1 MIHVTDWLPTL
12 YRAAG
17 GEPTELGDID
27 GIDQWASL
35 VNQAESKRTEMV
47 YNINA
52 PDNDGPAGAAIRQE
66 IIFQMSLTA
75 IEYWACLL
83 ESTR

>member
-17 GEPTELGDID
+17 GEPAELRDID

-35 VNQAESKRTEMV
+35 ANEAESKRTEIV
-47 YNINA
+47 YNIN
-52 PDNDGPAGAAIRQE
+52 PPEYAGAAIRQE
-66 IIFQMSLTA
+66 QN
-75 IEYWACLL
+75 
-83 ESTR
+83 